1 MQSPLLRCGAF
12 NSRLEVCL
20 APATKSC
27 TDHKGLQ
34 WYACDALKHDT
45 KEGSHDVRVEML
57 EASP

>member
-1 MQSPLLRCGAF
+1 MKKRPDLLCAAF

-34 WYACDALKHDT
+34 WFACDAPKHDT
-45 KEGSHDVRVEML
+45 KIGSHNVKTELL
-57 EASP
+57 E